1 MKRVVGVSA
10 LMLVLGT
17 VAVILS
23 NSATIRAVERLCAQ
37 YGGLR
42 VQNNYRPPNFF
53 FGYPPLTD
61 KNLVND
67 GDFPPYKKNVSNI
80 SILPCENSPEC
91 KSNLPQDNAFS
102 FVDKKSLN
110 EITIIT
116 NTRKFICNNYQKN
129 VKFVSKKW
137 DMEKFVFLQYEC
149 PISFFKNSYGISE
162 MRYLSDGNGTGYVE
176 GVSYSYEDY
185 LVYNAYFY
193 KIYYSGWFLKRPN
206 DATPAVSY
214 AEFGIYSVFDKFK
227 IETLIEN
234 YLGIFA
240 DKSSN
245 YCAAPPHVKI
255 INGASDDGLALADS
269 FSPGVAYKS
278 GIQME
283 MRR

>member
-1 MKRVVGVSA
+1 
-10 LMLVLGT
+10 
-17 VAVILS
+17 
-23 NSATIRAVERLCAQ
+23 
-37 YGGLR
+37 
-42 VQNNYRPPNFF
+42 
-53 FGYPPLTD
+53 
-61 KNLVND
+61 
-67 GDFPPYKKNVSNI
+67 
-80 SILPCENSPEC
+80 
-91 KSNLPQDNAFS
+91 LPQDNAFS

-149 PISFFKNSYGISE
+149 PISFFKNAYGISE

-185 LVYNAYFY
+185 LVYNAFFY

-214 AEFGIYSVFDKFK
+214 AEFGIYSIFDKFS

-234 YLGIFA
+234 GLGIFA

-255 INGASDDGLALADS
+255 INGASDEGLALADS
-269 FSPGVAYKS
+269 FSPSVAYKS